1 MMDLLDFDQAEL
13 YCDEPLAPE
22 IARLIV
28 AAADNYGSEEAESLL
43 LRASYLAPKHLMVL
57 VALYRYYFYQHRLED
72 ALLVGE
78 STLAVVGQRLNFP
91 ETWMYLNEANLG
103 EGVMRSMG
111 LVRFYL
117 MALKATGY
125 IHLRLGNFET
135 GQAMLEKLVELDS
148 HDRMG
153 GKALL
158 EVLGQS
164 MDNETDAERSARW
177 TNLH

>member
-1 MMDLLDFDQAEL
+1 MDLLDFEQAEL
-13 YCDEPLAPE
+13 YFDEPLAQDV
-22 IARLIV
+22 AKLIV
-28 AAADNYGSEEAESLL
+28 AAADKYGSEESESLL
-43 LRASYLAPKHLMVL
+43 LRASIMAPQHLMVL
-57 VALYRYYFYQHRLED
+57 VALYRYYFYQHRFDD

-78 STLAVVGQRLNFP
+78 STLAVVGRRLNFP

-103 EGVMRSMG
+103 EGVLRSMG

-117 MALKATGY
+117 MVLKATGY
-125 IHLRLGNFET
+125 VNLRLGNVEV

-158 EVLGQS
+158 EVLYQS
-164 MDNETDAERSARW
+164 MNTESNFERSARW

>member
-1 MMDLLDFDQAEL
+1 MDMLDFDQAEL
-13 YCDEPLAPE
+13 YFDEPLA
-22 IARLIV
+22 LDV
-28 AAADNYGSEEAESLL
+28 SNLLMAAADKYGSAESEDLL
-43 LRASYLAPKHLMVL
+43 LRANLLAPQHLTVL
-57 VALYRYYFYQHRLED
+57 VALYRYYFYQHRFED

-78 STLAVVGQRLNFP
+78 STLAVAGRRLNFP

-117 MALKATGY
+117 MVLKATGY
-125 IHLRLGNFET
+125 INLRLGYFDI
-135 GQAMLEKLVELDS
+135 GQAMLKKLVELDS

-158 EVLGQS
+158 DVLYKS
-164 MDNETDAERSARW
+164 MNTDTMMQRR
-177 TNLH
+177 T

>member
-1 MMDLLDFDQAEL
+1 MDLLDFEQAEL
-13 YCDEPLAPE
+13 YFDEPLAPDV
-22 IARLIV
+22 ARLIV
-28 AAADNYGSEEAESLL
+28 AAADNYGSDEAESLL
-43 LRASYLAPKHLMVL
+43 LRANLMAPQHLMVL

-78 STLAVVGQRLNFP
+78 STLAVVGRRLDFP
-91 ETWMYLNEANLG
+91 ESWRYLNEANLG

-117 MALKATGY
+117 LVLKATGY
-125 IHLRLGNFET
+125 INLRLGNLTT

-158 EVLGQS
+158 DVLYQRL
-164 MDNETDAERSARW
+164 DNDSNERGTRW
-177 TNLH
+177 TN